1 MMSGEKD
8 FFDILFGLP
17 VLNIFE
23 PLYKKYKE
31 IFLYLFWGGIAFFL
45 NFFLFLAIDYLTP
58 LHELVNNF
66 ICWIICV
73 LFQFYTNR
81 KWVFKGKGSTSGN
94 LMRQMVSFFEGRIL
108 TLIIEEVILWIF
120 ISCLGLQKTVIKL
133 CAQIIV
139 IVLNYVISKWFV
151 FKN

>member
-1 MMSGEKD
+1 MMKEEKD
-8 FFDILFGLP
+8 IFDILFALP
-17 VLNIFE
+17 ILKLFE

-45 NFFLFLAIDYLTP
+45 NLFLFIAIDHFTA
-58 LHELVNNF
+58 LHELINNI

-81 KWVFKGKGSTSGN
+81 KWVFKGKGQTSGK
-94 LMRQMVSFFEGRIL
+94 LMRQMLSFFEGRIL
-108 TLIIEEVILWIF
+108 TLVIEEVILWVF
-120 ISCLGLQKTVIKL
+120 ITCLGFQKAVIKL
-133 CAQIIV
+133 TAQIIV
-139 IVLNYVISKWFV
+139 IVLNYIISKWFV